1 MLVSVDANFTL
12 QQLPLPTYQP
22 IIPFPKPHRKPYLP
36 TKTYY
41 HFTHR
46 GCADT
51 PAQPVNPKV
60 HLEPTCILKF
70 QPPSSLDYR
79 ACHGPQLI
87 ANARN
92 SSISRISHQKSLIQN
107 DNFSFIFCGTIRL
120 YPDSGRAAVQAFF
133 VEKFRFVYLLENHC
147 SGLVSTGIREL
158 SNGNLVWEPLTKY

>member
-1 MLVSVDANFTL
+1 MSNSDNRWTKCWKSIFMEEICALWVCGHARPFD
-12 QQLPLPTYQP
+12 QLTRQ
-22 IIPFPKPHRKPYLP
+22 
-36 TKTYY
+36 
-41 HFTHR
+41 
-46 GCADT
+46 A
-51 PAQPVNPKV
+51 
-60 HLEPTCILKF
+60 HLRPSCILKF

-133 VEKFRFVYLLENHC
+133 MEKFRFVYTFLNLDVQVQYLLGSE
-147 SGLVSTGIREL
+147 LSTGNHFDEVLSLEL
-158 SNGNLVWEPLTKY
+158 KLEVFRVLAIG